1 MLGESITMREGL
13 VADIA
18 MKPLS
23 DMVFAVSP
31 KLFLSWEL
39 SVTPGTW

>member
-1 MLGESITMREGL
+1 MLSESIAMREGL
-13 VADIA
+13 VTDIA

-31 KLFLSWEL
+31 KLFLGGEFCI
-39 SVTPGTW
+39 TPGTW